1 VTEAVVFR
9 SPDEERAEIKGR
21 VLARL
26 LAHTQEDS
34 TAPEAGGILMG
45 RRILDSGDV
54 VVDMVTEP
62 FPTDQRGRFK
72 FVRFPE
78 GHQQA
83 LDQEWSESG
92 GAVSYLGE
100 WHTHPAPTSVP
111 SAKDCRNWRQLEHS
125 SLQRL
130 IFLILGTD
138 CALGCWSDGVQWG
151 LEG

>member
-1 VTEAVVFR
+1 MSHRALRLQTTSPSLRAGSAERRRLVTEAVVFR

-45 RRILDSGDV
+45 LRILDSGDV

-78 GHQQA
+78 GH
-83 LDQEWSESG
+83 
-92 GAVSYLGE
+92 
-100 WHTHPAPTSVP
+100 
-111 SAKDCRNWRQLEHS
+111 
-125 SLQRL
+125 
-130 IFLILGTD
+130 
-138 CALGCWSDGVQWG
+138 
-151 LEG
+151 